1 MKKILILFLLFIPL
15 FTNAQNWFTADA
27 ISVGVGS
34 EIGEW
39 YECNARV
46 FTNNEG
52 DVKVYT
58 SDNTIVYR
66 RIGENYTKDEDDNGM
81 SMAWKCVD
89 DEGQRCMLSFNSYE
103 GFLWLMIEYEEFTAF
118 YHLIPDD

>member
-1 MKKILILFLLFIPL
+1 MKKILILLLMLVPLFI
-15 FTNAQNWFTADA
+15 NAQNWFTADA

-66 RIGENYTKDEDDNGM
+66 RIGENYTKDEDANGM

>member
-1 MKKILILFLLFIPL
+1 MKKILILLLMLVPL
-15 FTNAQNWFTADA
+15 FTNAQNQFTADA

-66 RIGENYTKDEDDNGM
+66 RIGENYTKDEDANGM